1 MNARRPRSL
10 PKAAVQAEAMVK
22 VQTRLAELGRL
33 LAQQQAEVLARL
45 GAVESELGQLGLQ
58 SPEAIA
64 QAFAAIDASDREGL
78 LRQRGRPA
86 AGGGAPAAVR
96 KKKPRRMV

>member
-1 MNARRPRSL
+1 MNARRSRSL
-10 PKAAVQAEAMVK
+10 PQAAAQAEAMRQ

-45 GAVESELGQLGLQ
+45 GAVESELGKLGLR

-64 QAFAAIDASDREGL
+64 QAFGAIDASDREGL

-86 AGGGAPAAVR
+86 GGGAAPAAVR
-96 KKKPRRMV
+96 RKKPRRMV

>member
-1 MNARRPRSL
+1 M
-10 PKAAVQAEAMVK
+10 AAAQAEAMQR
-22 VQTRLAELGRL
+22 VQSRLAELGRL

-45 GAVESELGQLGLQ
+45 GAVESELGKLGLQ

-86 AGGGAPAAVR
+86 AGTAAPAAVR